1 MTRRFFWIILLLLL
15 LWVGASY
22 YGYAV
27 FRISMILLFAVLFF
41 SLFNV
46 IYLRFKVKIEPM
58 RYSQEISR
66 LKTANYSLDLSLES
80 ILLPA
85 QLRMIAWSSQSD
97 ETVLSES
104 RLLNLTV
111 RPRESRKLVASLESL
126 HCGVLELGEI
136 DLKVRDMFKIFWLRV
151 PGVERKLRFTT
162 LVLPRLFYKQQ
173 SASVVKQLIDE
184 GEHARVRSFDM
195 SDEIDTIRKLQ
206 PGDTMRRI
214 HWKVSARLQKF
225 MVKQYEDP
233 REVRYYIMLDP
244 DYNSTE
250 IKDDVRRDQENFAR
264 DDMLELSAS
273 IIAVLLEQKQWVEME
288 TWHPARMFQ
297 ASNEIGHL
305 GFFRRQLALLPQK
318 SMRDMGSQLERLNVI
333 YSMSYYVLVVRKLTT
348 ELAQQIIS
356 FQKTSLGVML
366 CLMESPSL
374 NDLELQR
381 AYDEL
386 LNEGIQVVRFA
397 DLVRNNS
404 LNHNARANHD

>member
-27 FRISMILLFAVLFF
+27 FRISMILLFVVLFF

-46 IYLRFKVKIEPM
+46 IYLRFKVQIEPM

-66 LKTANYSLDLSLES
+66 LETASYSLDLISQS
-80 ILLPA
+80 VILPA

-97 ETVLSES
+97 ETVLSER

-111 RPRESRKLVASLESL
+111 RPRENRRLVASLESL

-136 DLKVRDMFKIFWLRV
+136 DLKVRDLFNIFWLRV
-151 PGVERKLRFTT
+151 PGVEKKLRFTT

-173 SASVVKQLIDE
+173 STAVVKQLIDE
-184 GEHARVRSFDM
+184 GEYARVRFFDM
-195 SDEIDTIRKLQ
+195 SDEIDTLRKLQ
-206 PGDTMRRI
+206 PGDTIRRI
-214 HWKVSARLQKF
+214 HWKVSARLQQF

-244 DYNSTE
+244 AYNLTE
-250 IKDDVRRDQENFAR
+250 IKDDARRDQENFAR
-264 DDMLELSAS
+264 DDMLELTAS

-297 ASNEIGHL
+297 ASNEAGHIS
-305 GFFRRQLALLPQK
+305 FFQRQLALLPQQ
-318 SMRDMGSQLERLNVI
+318 SMRDMGSQLERLNVT
-333 YSMSYYVLVVRKLTT
+333 YSMSYYVLVVRSLTL

-374 NDLELQR
+374 NDSELQR
-381 AYDEL
+381 TYDEL
-386 LNEGIQVVRFA
+386 LNEGIQIVRFA
-397 DLVRNNS
+397 DLIRNNS
-404 LNHNARANHD
+404 LNHNKRANHD